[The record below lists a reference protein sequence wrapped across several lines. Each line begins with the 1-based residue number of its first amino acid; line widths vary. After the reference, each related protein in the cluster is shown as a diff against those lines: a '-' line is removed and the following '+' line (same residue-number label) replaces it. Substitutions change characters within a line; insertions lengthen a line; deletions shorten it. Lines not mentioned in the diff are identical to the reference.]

1 MPALQEKTLNS
12 SRRFVISSRSIR
24 DGYASYNGPLHH
36 HMARVLRLRSGDE
49 LVLVDETGRQ
59 YQGVVDQVSQEWIA
73 IRIIATQEPETVDA
87 LKITVLQGLP
97 KGERIDL
104 ILQKGAEL
112 GVAGFGIF
120 RAERS
125 VPKLE
130 GDKLQARLE
139 RWDKIA
145 AEAARQS
152 ERTALPTI
160 DWYPDAAAAATNAE
174 GADLKLLLFERG
186 EKKPLRELL
195 DTVALPDKVIV
206 AVGPEG
212 GFTPQEAELFI
223 SGGFI
228 PVTLGHR
235 ILRTETAALAITA
248 ILQYKFGDI

>member
-1 MPALQEKTLNS
+1 MPAVQEKTLNS

-59 YQGVVDQVSQEWIA
+59 YQGTVDQVSQEWIA
-73 IRIIATQEPETVDA
+73 IRIISTQAPESVDS

-97 KGERIDL
+97 KGEKIDL
-104 ILQKGAEL
+104 ILQKGSEL
-112 GVAGFGIF
+112 GVTGFGIF
-120 RAERS
+120 KAERS
-125 VPKLE
+125 VPRLE
-130 GDKLQARLE
+130 GDKLQARME

-152 ERTALPTI
+152 ERTVLPTV
-160 DWYPDAAAAATNAE
+160 DWHPDAASAARSNE
-174 GADLKLLLFERG
+174 GTELKLLLFERG
-186 EKKPLRELL
+186 EKKPLHELL
-195 DTVALPDKVIV
+195 DTIDSPDKVVV

-212 GFTPQEAELFI
+212 GFTPEEAELFI
-223 SGGFI
+223 SSGFI